1 MILDN
6 ENENL
11 KVHEW
16 ISKNMLYEL
25 TYEVV
30 KVIDPNFWLSEEEYL
45 KIRIE

>member
-25 TYEVV
+25 TYEEV
-30 KVIDPNFWLSEEEYL
+30 KVINPNFWLSEEEYA
-45 KIRIE
+45 KIIVE